1 MLGVGNYAHN
11 LCKRGATFCENAIPS
26 STISTGCAC
35 KAPFTVQLGMTG
47 IAEGIT
53 QQNSAAAPSAV
64 AGFTKATAQ
73 ITGKSERSVGEIAD
87 RNVNSRIGL
96 CYATDQRADKVDG
109 ASS

>member
-1 MLGVGNYAHN
+1 
-11 LCKRGATFCENAIPS
+11 
-26 STISTGCAC
+26 
-35 KAPFTVQLGMTG
+35 MTG